1 MGLGQGL
8 ATNLDGGVGGT
19 RGFVSLRCL
28 GTKANYTAA
37 GGAEWRLLWLTCP
50 AHMAKNANIVLV
62 HKYTIYLDEQQRQ
75 QEPHDSAPK
84 TAASAFR
91 CWGNGA
97 GAAEGAV
104 AGP

>member
-1 MGLGQGL
+1 MAAALANVSSTYGQK
-8 ATNLDGGVGGT
+8 
-19 RGFVSLRCL
+19 CQ
-28 GTKANYTAA
+28 Y
-37 GGAEWRLLWLTCP
+37 CP
-50 AHMAKNANIVLV
+50 CT
-62 HKYTIYLDEQQRQ
+62 KYTIYLDEQQRQ